1 MTINKK
7 KINKLK
13 IKIKIKMSRINPI
26 KTIKILLKINLLE
39 IPLNNTQIYQ
49 RLLIFQYMLMN
60 KLFLEIDTKENLKLR
75 KKKLKY
81 KN

>member
-1 MTINKK
+1 M
-7 KINKLK
+7 
-13 IKIKIKMSRINPI
+13 IKINPI
-26 KTIKILLKINLLE
+26 KTIKILLKKNLLE

>member
-26 KTIKILLKINLLE
+26 KTIKILLKKNLLE

-60 KLFLEIDTKENLKLR
+60 KLFLEIDIKENLKLR
-75 KKKLKY
+75 KKKLKF

>member
-1 MTINKK
+1 
-7 KINKLK
+7 
-13 IKIKIKMSRINPI
+13 MSRINPI
-26 KTIKILLKINLLE
+26 KTIKILLKKNLLE